1 MTDHRLSRTGAILVS
16 VSFLALAGCGGS
28 DDTPP
33 ANAGAPAEDAR
44 GAQLGGEIRGADPE
58 DRAETADAE
67 DAAGAARGES
77 GDDETGP
84 VDAGTDPDD
93 HGDHDDHDDHDD
105 EMAGGEAH
113 VHGHAEMAIVLEG
126 NDLTVSV
133 QAPLASFGL
142 PESEPE
148 TEAETGEMEQAR
160 LRLQD
165 PLQTVAI
172 GDAAGCIFSGSDVMF
187 SYRGDHG
194 SADIEY
200 TFQCNRPDAL
210 TSVDVKLF
218 EAHEGLEEV
227 EAVFIT
233 GTEQVA
239 DTLTASNTTIGRD

>member
-1 MTDHRLSRTGAILVS
+1 MMTDHRLSRTGAILVS
-16 VSFLALAGCGGS
+16 VSFLSLAGCGGP
-28 DDTPP
+28 DDAPP
-33 ANAGAPAEDAR
+33 TNAGAPAEDAR
-44 GAQLGGEIRGADPE
+44 GAELGGEIRGADPE
-58 DRAETADAE
+58 DRAETAEAE
-67 DAAGAARGES
+67 DADTAAGGEPAN
-77 GDDETGP
+77 DETKT
-84 VDAGTDPDD
+84 VDAGTDHGDD
-93 HGDHDDHDDHDD
+93 GDHDHD

-126 NDLTVSV
+126 NDLTVNV

-148 TEAETGEMEQAR
+148 TEAESGEMEQAR

-165 PLQTVAI
+165 PLQTVAV
-172 GDAAGCIFSGSDVMF
+172 GNAARCIFSGSDVMF

-194 SADIEY
+194 SADIDY

-233 GTEQVA
+233 GAEQVA
-239 DTLTASNTTIGRD
+239 KTLTASNTTISRD